1 MRILLITILLLGL
14 WQSIILFTA
23 LPNYILPSP
32 HAVGLAII
40 QNWSL
45 LLTHFIPT
53 LNEILVGFLLGI
65 IFGCSF
71 GLILK
76 YFPRLANWFL
86 PLLIISQAI
95 PTFAIAPVLV
105 IWFGYGFI
113 SKIITIVLMI
123 FFPIASTFYDG
134 LRNTP
139 TGWLDLARTMNAN
152 KWRIFL
158 TIQIPAALP
167 SLASG
172 LRISAVLAPIGS
184 IIGEWVGAS
193 HGLGYLMM
201 NANARMQIDLM
212 FATLL
217 IIIFISLLLYF
228 CVDKILRVTLWWS
241 SLEKS

>member
-1 MRILLITILLLGL
+1 MRVLLIGFLLLGL
-14 WQSIILFTA
+14 WQSIISFTS

-32 HAVGLAII
+32 FEVGLSFV
-40 QNWSL
+40 QNWSIL
-45 LLTHFIPT
+45 LKHFIPT
-53 LNEILVGFLLGI
+53 FNEILLGFLLGI
-65 IFGCSF
+65 IFGCLF

-76 YFPRLANWFL
+76 YFTRLADWFL
-86 PLLIISQAI
+86 PVLIISQAV
-95 PTFAIAPVLV
+95 PTFAIAPLLV
-105 IWFGYGFI
+105 IWFGYGFV
-113 SKIITIVLMI
+113 SKIITIILMI

-139 TGWLDLARTMNAN
+139 TGWLDLARTMNGS

-172 LRISAVLAPIGS
+172 IRISAVLAPIGS

-193 HGLGYLMM
+193 EGLGYLII

-217 IIIFISLLLYF
+217 IIIFISLILYF
-228 CVDKILRVTLWWS
+228 SVDKILRVTLWWS
-241 SLEKS
+241 K